1 MRKKIVKM
9 FAKDK
14 NYRKFRDHCD
24 YAGKSRDAAHS
35 ICNLRFNMPNKV
47 PVVFHNGSNHEYH
60 LENEFKEKIECLGE
74 SKKKRETK
82 RNHKNR

>member
-1 MRKKIVKM
+1 
-9 FAKDK
+9 
-14 NYRKFRDHCD
+14 
-24 YAGKSRDAAHS
+24 
-35 ICNLRFNMPNKV
+35 MPNKV

-60 LENEFKEKIECLGE
+60 LENEFKEKIERLGE